1 MADIA
6 SESVDAARIA
16 AVSAAVGPRRLRE
29 LLLILGARIENL
41 ATAAELFPEAAED
54 CIAALHQSR
63 GSASSLGLVALAEA
77 LARMEAYARHGGDV
91 GAVKEAGRALR
102 GVWREAK
109 EGLLF

>member
-6 SESVDAARIA
+6 SESIDLARTA
-16 AVSAAVGPRRLRE
+16 AVAAAVGPQRLRA

-41 ATAAELFPEAAED
+41 AAAAELFPEAAED

-77 LARMEAYARHGGDV
+77 LARMEAHARHGGDV
-91 GAVKEAGRALR
+91 VAVREAGRALR
-102 GVWREAK
+102 GVWERARE
-109 EGLLF
+109 ELLF